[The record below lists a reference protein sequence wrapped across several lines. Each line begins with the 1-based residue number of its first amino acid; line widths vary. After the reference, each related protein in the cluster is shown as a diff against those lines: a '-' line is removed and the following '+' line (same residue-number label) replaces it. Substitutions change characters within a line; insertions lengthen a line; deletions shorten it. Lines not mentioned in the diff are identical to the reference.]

1 VHILSI
7 ESISKNYGLKPLFEN
22 VSLGFDSADRIGVVG
37 VNGSGKTT
45 LLRIIARQLQPD
57 SGRIVFA
64 TGVSVGYLPQ
74 NPPFDPEQ
82 TVLEAVFATSDARM
96 KLLLAYEK
104 ACQELGGEGGR
115 TGQDEQDGQDNERQN
130 ALQDEQLI
138 TKQMNRVSELAHE
151 LEASGAWE
159 LETNARTVLSK
170 LGMPDT
176 DAAMGTLSGG
186 QRKRVALAHALIES
200 PDLLILDEPT
210 NHLDAETITWLET
223 YLARYRGALLLV
235 THDRY
240 FLDRVTGRILEIDHG
255 TVQTFDGNYSFYLE
269 KKEEQEL
276 NRAVETQKLDML
288 IRKELAWLRRGAKA
302 RTRKSKA
309 RLDSAASLMAQPK
322 EAARAELDISV
333 ASSRMGKKILELHD
347 ITKAFDGRTLIDGFN
362 YILKPNDRIG
372 IIGPNGVGK
381 TTLLEIITGRLK
393 PDRGSLDLG
402 QTVRFGYYDQEN
414 RALPQGERVID
425 YIRSVAEQIETA
437 DGAFI
442 TAGQMLEKFLF
453 SGAMQYAP
461 IGTLSGGEQR
471 RLYLLRILM
480 GAPNVLL
487 LDEPTNDLDIPTLI
501 TLEEY
506 LDNFSGC
513 VIVVSH
519 DRYFLD
525 RTVDHIFRFEAEG
538 RLRQYPGN
546 YTAFLET
553 QQREEKSTP
562 IEKPKTVKPNQS
574 SDRVKSTAGSGAR
587 KLTFKEQ
594 KELEALEAAIELAE
608 RRQAEIATAL
618 TTNSSDARLVHELY
632 QEQELL
638 ALQLTSDLGRWAEL
652 A

>member
-1 VHILSI
+1 MSPPITLTPKLS
-7 ESISKNYGLKPLFEN
+7 P
-22 VSLGFDSADRIGVVG
+22 
-37 VNGSGKTT
+37 GSR
-45 LLRIIARQLQPD
+45 LIWLAIVAR
-57 SGRIVFA
+57 S
-64 TGVSVGYLPQ
+64 
-74 NPPFDPEQ
+74 
-82 TVLEAVFATSDARM
+82 
-96 KLLLAYEK
+96 
-104 ACQELGGEGGR
+104 
-115 TGQDEQDGQDNERQN
+115 
-130 ALQDEQLI
+130 
-138 TKQMNRVSELAHE
+138 
-151 LEASGAWE
+151 
-159 LETNARTVLSK
+159 
-170 LGMPDT
+170 
-176 DAAMGTLSGG
+176 
-186 QRKRVALAHALIES
+186 
-200 PDLLILDEPT
+200 
-210 NHLDAETITWLET
+210 
-223 YLARYRGALLLV
+223 LLV

-240 FLDRVTGRILEIDHG
+240 FLDRVTGRILEIDRG
-255 TVQTFDGNYSFYLE
+255 TVQTFDGNYSYYLE

-276 NRAVETQKLDML
+276 NRAVERQKREML

-347 ITKAFDGRTLIDGFN
+347 ITKAYGGRTLIDGFN
-362 YILKPNDRIG
+362 YILKRDDRIG
-372 IIGPNGVGK
+372 IIGPNGAGK

-393 PDRGSLDLG
+393 PDRGSLEVG

-414 RALPQGERVID
+414 RALPQDERVID
-425 YIRSVAEQIETA
+425 YIRSVAERIETA
-437 DGAFI
+437 EGTLI

-461 IGTLSGGEQR
+461 IGSLSGGEQR

-487 LDEPTNDLDIPTLI
+487 LDEPTNDLDIQTLI

-546 YTAFLET
+546 YTAFVEAR
-553 QQREEKSTP
+553 QQEEKAAP
-562 IEKPKTVKPNQS
+562 IVKPKPTPKSSPKSNQLPAS
-574 SDRVKSTAGSGAR
+574 AESTTPAAAR
-587 KLTFKEQ
+587 KLSFKEQ
-594 KELEALEAAIELAE
+594 RELEALEAAIAAAE
-608 RRQAEIATAL
+608 RRQAEIEEAL

-632 QEQELL
+632 QERELL
-638 ALQLTSDLGRWAEL
+638 ALQLASDLGRWAEL